1 MADLSPATMAPA
13 LDVLFREGALGS
25 LSDGQLLE
33 RFVAS
38 GSAAGSAFDVLVAR
52 HGPMVLGV
60 CRRILRDVHAAE
72 DAFQVTFLVLA
83 RRAAAIRQRE
93 SLGPWL
99 HGVARRAALRARA
112 AASLRRER
120 EARAAILHD
129 TVECERDQDDDS
141 DAALHAE
148 IERLPEKYRAPIV
161 ICYLQ
166 GRTIG
171 EASRELGWP
180 VGTVGGRL
188 ARARDRLRASLQRRG
203 LCTPVVLSTA
213 FSLDPGL
220 APAVSQSLARA
231 TRDAALEVVTKRGT
245 TTALSAAA
253 AGLVE
258 ETMRRALITRL
269 VIGAASC
276 GLAGAVILGAAALG
290 LVAGAPELSQSR
302 GSQGPAKTSP
312 APARPQQTSLV
323 ETLKDAS
330 SLADGV
336 TDPEENLNAHMA
348 LAWAQ
353 IKSGD
358 RQGAQATLDRAEKI
372 TSALV
377 AEARCTARVRIAHAL
392 GECGGKAR
400 GLALLAQTRVEA
412 EGIEAPGR
420 PWSLKSIALA
430 QCDLGDR
437 EAARATI
444 EALDQA
450 LLSPEERRR
459 GIWKHTLSTLAEAQL
474 SVGDVE
480 AAFKTCMPSVT
491 GEGVKAD
498 ESENL
503 QQQAWVMSNL
513 AYFIADGNHNRR
525 SGLDPPRVLTAE
537 ERASGLAVVR
547 RIVAIVEALP
557 EPNSNRPSM
566 VAALG
571 ELGAF
576 DEAIQL
582 ARRIDQKQFQ
592 DSDQIDAIW
601 ALWRL
606 SLCQAKAGL
615 FDAARATLQEAARLE
630 NPPNADAADK
640 RSRLANGFLEA
651 RDYDQVMKIA
661 ETLDPHGRASFLSQ
675 VARRRK
681 LAGDRD
687 GAEQLFRRAILDA
700 GRFRHI
706 LPKAEPEKPGAGNA
720 IEPESPKEDGPND
733 AKAQHE
739 IEFLSLLAQIQAR
752 NDDWDAAART
762 FASMSPESH
771 LKRLTA
777 LWISI
782 IRARSGD
789 TAGTLAWIRT
799 LSSPSLQRRGLPSAG
814 WPWESSMMN
823 HPLTRSG
830 PMMTSLPDLRTRL

>member
-1 MADLSPATMAPA
+1 MADLAPATMAPS

-33 RFVAS
+33 RFMVS
-38 GSAAGSAFDVLVAR
+38 GSAAGSVFDVLVAR

-60 CRRILRDVHAAE
+60 CRRILRDAHAAE

-83 RRAAAIRQRE
+83 RRAGAIRQRE

-129 TVECERDQDDDS
+129 TVECECDHDDPG
-141 DAALHAE
+141 AALHAE

-161 ICYLQ
+161 LCYIQ

-188 ARARDRLRASLQRRG
+188 ARARDRLRASLQRQG
-203 LCTPVVLSTA
+203 LCAPVVLSTVL
-213 FSLDPGL
+213 SPDPGL

-231 TRDAALEVVTKRGT
+231 TRDAALELAAKRGT
-245 TTALSAAA
+245 TTALYAAA

-258 ETMRRALITRL
+258 ETMRRALVTRL
-269 VIGAASC
+269 VIAALGS
-276 GLAGAVILGAAALG
+276 GLAGAVVVGASFLG
-290 LVAGAPELSQSR
+290 VIAGSPELSQSR
-302 GSQGPAKTSP
+302 DPRGPAKTPP
-312 APARPQQTSLV
+312 APARPRQSSLV

-336 TDPEENLNAHMA
+336 TDPEESLNAHMA

-358 RQGAQATLDRAEKI
+358 HPGARATLDRAEKI
-372 TSALV
+372 TTAL
-377 AEARCTARVRIAHAL
+377 AADARCIARVRIAHAL

-412 EGIEAPGR
+412 EGVEAPGR
-420 PWSLKSIALA
+420 PWPLKSIALA

-437 EAARATI
+437 DAARATI
-444 EALDQA
+444 RALDLA
-450 LLSPEERRR
+450 LLSAEERRR
-459 GIWKHTLSTLAEAQL
+459 GIWKSTLSTLAEAQL

-480 AAFKTCMPSVT
+480 AAFKTCMPSVA
-491 GEGVKAD
+491 GEGDKAD
-498 ESENL
+498 ESGRL
-503 QQQAWVMSNL
+503 QQQAWMLTEL
-513 AYFIADGNHNRR
+513 AYQAADGNHNRR

-537 ERASGLAVVR
+537 ERASCLAVVR
-547 RIVAIVEALP
+547 RVVATVESLP
-557 EPNSNRPSM
+557 EPDSHRASL

-582 ARRIDQKQFQ
+582 ARRIDQKQIH
-592 DSDQIDAIW
+592 DPNQIDAIW
-601 ALWRL
+601 ALWRVGL
-606 SLCQAKAGL
+606 AQAKAGL
-615 FDAARATLQEAARLE
+615 FDAARATLREAERVE
-630 NPPNADAADK
+630 VPPKADAAGK
-640 RSRLANGFLEA
+640 RSRLANGFLAA
-651 RDYDQVMKIA
+651 RDYDEVMKIA
-661 ETLDPHGRASFLSQ
+661 ETLEPGGRASILSQ

-706 LPKAEPEKPGAGNA
+706 PPKTEPEKPGPAPA
-720 IEPESPKEDGPND
+720 TRPKAREEDGPTD

-752 NDDWDAAART
+752 AGDWDASVRT

-771 LKRLTA
+771 RKRLTA

-782 IRARSGD
+782 IRTRSGD
-789 TAGTLAWIRT
+789 ASGALAWARS
-799 LSSPSLQRRGLPSAG
+799 LSSPSLRAWALRGLAVG
-814 WPWESSMMN
+814 IFGGESSVE
-823 HPLTRSG
+823 
-830 PMMTSLPDLRTRL
+830 